1 MGCPGCGAIN
11 PGGKRL
17 CAQCGAALP
26 LLCPACGS
34 ESPGGKKFCGDCG
47 ASLNLSGSGDP
58 SVDVESLRPT
68 DPEAERRHLTVMVCD
83 LVGST
88 ALASELDPEDLAEVI
103 RRFQAIC
110 TGTLENTGGHV
121 ARFMGD
127 GVLAYFGY
135 PHAHEDDAERAA
147 RAGLELVAKIGQ
159 LLLPSGE
166 PLQVRVGIATGLVVV
181 GEIQGEGSA
190 QEQAAVGI
198 TPNLATRLQTAA
210 DPNAVL
216 VAESTRRL
224 LGNIFVYE
232 GARSYPLKGFAQP
245 VSAWRVLGERIVD
258 SRFDAQRSGAL
269 TRFVGRQHEL
279 QQLLDLWEQSK
290 RGECHVALLCGEAG
304 IGKSRVGKTLR
315 DCLDTPHFKIEYQC
329 SPHHTNSPFHPV
341 IKQLEH
347 AAGFEIGDTPDVK
360 LRKLENVLSLAGQA
374 TLAEIGLYAMLLSL
388 PTDARHSQKDLTPQR
403 QKDLTID
410 ALIRQLLALTQAR
423 PVFFLLEDVHWIDPT
438 TLELVNRT
446 IGSIKAAPVLFLLT
460 FRPDFLP
467 PWLDQPHVTMLRLE
481 KLSRDQAGAMIL
493 DVTGGKHI
501 PDEVHDQ
508 IITKTDG
515 VPLFIEE
522 LTKAVLESGLLRYT
536 GDRYAI
542 DGPLPP
548 LAIPT
553 TLHDSLMARLDRFAP
568 VKEIAQIGAVL
579 GREFSYR
586 LIVAVARA
594 STAFLQS
601 ALSQLVD
608 AELIFER
615 GERPD
620 STFIFKHALVQ
631 DAAYESLLRSK
642 RQQLHNRI
650 ASVLK
655 EQFSETIEQQPEL
668 MAHHLLQ
675 AGLVE
680 PAIAYLQKAG
690 QRAIQHSANTEAIGH
705 LKHALEL
712 LHSLS
717 KNRERACTELELEVM
732 LAQAMIAGRG
742 YAADETKKALL
753 RAKSL
758 IDESTAPAQK
768 FAILYGIW
776 ACCYVGGEAGMLRA
790 AAADFLAEAEHHDDS
805 AALCLS
811 HRALGT
817 TLVTMGDFAGG
828 RWHLERARELYDPVN
843 HARFRY
849 QYGQDIGAT
858 ALCYLCWALWHLG
871 YVEQAANVSA
881 QAIAVAEASSH
892 PHTLAYT
899 ICHALGMLDVC
910 RRRTED
916 MQTYASVAVALS
928 TDHGFPFW
936 AAGGRIFEGWAVTC
950 QGQAD
955 RGVELLDE
963 GLSAWRAT
971 GARLWLPIFLAL
983 KAQTQAKGGHSE
995 VALQTIEQAI
1005 AVSKETNERWA
1016 IAEVLRLKADLLLAT
1031 GRARPDEIEALLA
1044 DSLEIAREQ
1053 RARSWELRT
1062 ACDLARLWQRQGRCE
1077 EAASLLQASY
1087 DQFTEGLETP
1097 DLACA
1102 RTLLD
1107 QLLCSTVTIG

>member
-1 MGCPGCGAIN
+1 M
-11 PGGKRL
+11 
-17 CAQCGAALP
+17 
-26 LLCPACGS
+26 
-34 ESPGGKKFCGDCG
+34 F
-47 ASLNLSGSGDP
+47 
-58 SVDVESLRPT
+58 
-68 DPEAERRHLTVMVCD
+68 CD

-88 ALASELDPEDLAEVI
+88 VLASEIDPEDLAEVI
-103 RRFQAIC
+103 RRFQTVCAN
-110 TGTLENTGGHV
+110 TLENSAGHV

-135 PHAHEDDAERAA
+135 PQAHEDDAERAA

-159 LLLPSGE
+159 LLLPSGK
-166 PLQVRVGIATGLVVV
+166 PLQARVGIATGLVVV
-181 GEIQGEGSA
+181 GEILAEGSA

-198 TPNLATRLQTAA
+198 TPNLAARLQTAA
-210 DPNAVL
+210 DPNTVL

-224 LGNIFVYE
+224 LGNVFVYE
-232 GARSYPLKGFAQP
+232 GVRSYQLKGFAEP
-245 VSAWRVLGERIVD
+245 VSAWRVIGERIVD
-258 SRFDAQRSGAL
+258 SRFDAQRSGTL

-279 QQLLDLWEQSK
+279 QHLLGLWERSK
-290 RGECHVALLCGEAG
+290 RGAYHVALLCGEAG
-304 IGKSRVGKTLR
+304 IGKSRITKTLR
-315 DCLDTPHFKIEYQC
+315 ERLDSAHVKIEYQC

-341 IKQLEH
+341 IKQFEH
-347 AAGFEIGDTPDVK
+347 AAGFEIGDTPDIK
-360 LRKLENVLSLAGQA
+360 LRKLESVLALAGQP
-374 TLAEIGLYAMLLSL
+374 TPAEIGLYATLLSI
-388 PTDARHSQKDLTPQR
+388 PTGAGYSQTDLTPQR
-403 QKDLTID
+403 QKELTID
-410 ALIRQLLALTQAR
+410 ALIRQLVALAQSR
-423 PVFFLLEDVHWIDPT
+423 PVLFILEDAHWIDPT

-446 IGSIKAAPVLFLLT
+446 VRSIKTAPVLFLLT

-467 PWLDQPHVTMLRLE
+467 PWLDQPHVTMLQLE

-493 DVTGGKHI
+493 EVTGGKKI
-501 PDEVHDQ
+501 PDEVYDQ
-508 IITKTDG
+508 IISKTDG

-522 LTKAVLESGLLRYT
+522 LTKAVLESGLLRLA
-536 GDRYAI
+536 GERYVI

-586 LIVAVARA
+586 LIAAVART
-594 STAFLQS
+594 STAFLES
-601 ALSQLVD
+601 ALSQLTD
-608 AELIFER
+608 AELIFEQ

-620 STFIFKHALVQ
+620 STYIFKHALVQ

-650 ASVLK
+650 ANVLK
-655 EQFSETIEQQPEL
+655 EQFAETIEQQPEL

-675 AGLVE
+675 AGLIE
-680 PAIAYLQKAG
+680 LAIAYLQRAG
-690 QRAIQHSANTEAIGH
+690 QRAIQRSANTEAIGH
-705 LKHALEL
+705 LKHALES
-712 LHSLS
+712 LHSLP
-717 KNRERACTELELEVM
+717 KNRERARTELELEVM

-742 YAADETKKALL
+742 YAAEETKEALL
-753 RAKSL
+753 RAKGL
-758 IDESTAPAQK
+758 IDELTAPAQK

-776 ACCYVGGEAGMLRA
+776 ACYYVGGDIGMLRA
-790 AAADFLAEAEHHDDS
+790 AADEFLAEAEHHDDD

-811 HRALGT
+811 HRTLGT
-817 TLVTMGDFAGG
+817 TLVTMGDFVSG

-843 HARFRY
+843 HTRFRY
-849 QYGQDIGAT
+849 QYGQDIGA
-858 ALCYLCWALWHLG
+858 AAACYLCWALWHLG
-871 YVEQAANVSA
+871 CVEQAATVSA
-881 QAIAVAEASSH
+881 EAMAIAEASSH

-916 MQTYASVAVALS
+916 MQSYARVAVALS

-955 RGVELLDE
+955 QGIELLEE

-983 KAQTQAKGGHSE
+983 KAQAQAKGGHSE

-1005 AVSKETNERWA
+1005 TVSHETKERWA

-1031 GRARPDEIEALLA
+1031 GRARSDEIEALLV
-1044 DSLEIAREQ
+1044 DSLEIAQ
-1053 RARSWELRT
+1053 AQKARSWELRT
-1062 ACDLARLWQRQGRCE
+1062 ACDLARLRQRQGRWE
-1077 EAASLLQASY
+1077 EAVSILQPSY
-1087 DQFTEGLETP
+1087 EKFSEGLKTP
-1097 DLACA
+1097 DLAYA
-1102 RTLLD
+1102 KTLLD
-1107 QLLCSTVTIG
+1107 QLLGSTVARALRR

>member
-1 MGCPGCGAIN
+1 MDCPGCGTVN
-11 PGGKRL
+11 PGGKGF
-17 CAQCGAALP
+17 CGYCGAALP
-26 LLCPACGS
+26 RLCPACGS
-34 ESPGGKKFCGDCG
+34 ESRAGTRFCGDCG
-47 ASLNLSGSGDP
+47 ASLISKGGSETC
-58 SVDVESLRPT
+58 VDRPVELLRPT
-68 DPEAERRHLTVMVCD
+68 ETEAERRHLTVMFCD

-88 ALASELDPEDLAEVI
+88 MLAGELDPEDLAEVI
-103 RRFQAIC
+103 RRFQTVC
-110 TGTLENTGGHV
+110 TGTLENAAGHA

-135 PHAHEDDAERAA
+135 PQAHEDDAERAV

-166 PLQVRVGIATGLVVV
+166 PLQARVGIATGLVVV
-181 GEIQGEGSA
+181 GEILREGSA

-198 TPNLATRLQTAA
+198 TPNLAARLQTAA

-216 VAESTRRL
+216 VAESTHRL
-224 LGNIFVYE
+224 LGNVFVYE
-232 GARSYPLKGFAQP
+232 GVRSYQLKGFAEP
-245 VSAWRVLGERIVD
+245 VSAWRVVGERIVG
-258 SRFDAQRSGAL
+258 SRFEAQRSGTL

-279 QQLLDLWEQSK
+279 QQLLRLWEQSK
-290 RGECHVALLCGEAG
+290 RGEYHVALLSGEAG
-304 IGKSRVGKTLR
+304 IGKSRVSKTLR
-315 DCLDTPHFKIEYQC
+315 DRLDSPHVKIEYQC

-341 IKQLEH
+341 IRQLEH

-360 LRKLENVLSLAGQA
+360 VRKLKGVLALAGEA
-374 TLAEIGLYAMLLSL
+374 TLAAEMGLYASLLSI
-388 PTDARHSQKDLTPQR
+388 PTVEGLSQTDLTPQR

-410 ALIRQLLALTQAR
+410 ALVRRLLALAQSR
-423 PVFFLLEDVHWIDPT
+423 PVLVILEDVHWIDPT

-446 IGSIKAAPVLFLLT
+446 IGSIKTASVLFLLT
-460 FRPDFLP
+460 FRPDFQP

-493 DVTGGKHI
+493 EVTGGKEI
-501 PDEVHDQ
+501 PGEVYDQ
-508 IITKTDG
+508 IISKTDG

-522 LTKAVLESGLLRYT
+522 LTKAVLESGLLRYAD
-536 GDRYAI
+536 GRYVI

-586 LIVAVARA
+586 LIAAVART

-601 ALSQLVD
+601 ALSQLAD

-620 STFIFKHALVQ
+620 SSYIFKHALVQ

-642 RQQLHNRI
+642 RQHLHHRI
-650 ASVLK
+650 AVVLK
-655 EQFSETIEQQPEL
+655 EQFAETIEQQPEL

-675 AGLVE
+675 AGLIE
-680 PAIAYLQKAG
+680 PAIGYLQKAG
-690 QRAIQHSANTEAIGH
+690 QRAIQRSANTEAIGH
-705 LKHALEL
+705 LNHALEL
-712 LHSLS
+712 LHSLPT
-717 KNRERACTELELEVM
+717 NRELARTELELEVM
-732 LAQAMIAGRG
+732 LGQAMIAGRG
-742 YAADETKKALL
+742 YAADETKEVLL
-753 RAKSL
+753 RAKKL
-758 IDESTAPAQK
+758 IGESTAPSQK

-776 ACCYVGGEAGMLRA
+776 ACYYVGGEVGMLRA
-790 AAADFLAEAEHHDDS
+790 AADDFLAEAEHHDDS

-811 HRALGT
+811 HRTLGT
-817 TLVTMGDFAGG
+817 TLVTMGDFVGG

-843 HARFRY
+843 HTRFRY
-849 QYGQDIGAT
+849 QYGQDIGAA

-871 YVEQAANVSA
+871 YVEQAAAVSSEA
-881 QAIAVAEASSH
+881 MAIAESSSH

-916 MQTYASVAVALS
+916 MQSYAKVAVAAS

-936 AAGGRIFEGWAVTC
+936 AAGGRIFEGWAVSC

-955 RGVELLDE
+955 RGIELLE
-963 GLSAWRAT
+963 QGLSAWRAT

-983 KAQTQAKGGHSE
+983 KAQAQAKGGYSE
-995 VALQTIEQAI
+995 VALQTIEQAVT
-1005 AVSKETNERWA
+1005 VSNETNERWA
-1016 IAEVLRLKADLLLAT
+1016 IAEVLRVKAELLEAT
-1031 GRARPDEIEALLA
+1031 GRAKPDEIAALLV
-1044 DSLEIAREQ
+1044 DSLEIARGQ
-1053 RARSWELRT
+1053 KARSWELRI
-1062 ACDLARLWQRQGRCE
+1062 ACDLAHLRQRQGRWE

-1087 DQFTEGLETP
+1087 GQFTEGLESP
-1097 DLACA
+1097 DLKYAKM
-1102 RTLLD
+1102 LLD
-1107 QLLCSTVTIG
+1107 RCFAQ